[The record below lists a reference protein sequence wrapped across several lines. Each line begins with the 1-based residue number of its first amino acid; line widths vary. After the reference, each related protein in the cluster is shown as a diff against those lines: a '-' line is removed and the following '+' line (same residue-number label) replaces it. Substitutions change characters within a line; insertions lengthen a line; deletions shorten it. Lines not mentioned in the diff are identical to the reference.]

1 MSFVRTTAINKIA
14 RMKARKKIV
23 QGGTSAGKTFGI
35 LPILIDIALKYPNK
49 EISVVA
55 ETIPHLRRGAL
66 KDFLKIMR
74 MTMRFR
80 EEEFNKSLLRY
91 QFSNGSF
98 IEFFSANEEGKLR
111 GARRNILY
119 LNEANLVTFESYF
132 QLAIRTD
139 EDIFLDYNPTSPF
152 WVQEE
157 VLQEDDSELI
167 VLTYQD
173 NEALS
178 ETIVKDI
185 EDKRERAKSSSY
197 WSNWWKVYGLGQI
210 GSLQG
215 VVFDNWSQIKAIP
228 KDARLLGV
236 GLDFGYTNDPTGIVS
251 LYSYNGELIVDELCY
266 RTGMKNR
273 QIADFLKT
281 KIPIGTVVI
290 GDSSEPKSIDE
301 IFDEGVNI
309 FGATKGKDSISH
321 SIQLLQN
328 YKIRITEGS
337 TNLIKELRSY
347 VWETDRTGKKTQNP
361 DPNCDDHLI
370 DALRYIATRT
380 LNNINVDYSVY

>member
-1 MSFVRTTAINKIA
+1 MSFVRTTAINKI
-14 RMKARKKIV
+14 MKIKSRKKIV

-35 LPILIDIALKYPNK
+35 IPILIDIALKNENK

-55 ETIPHLRRGAL
+55 ESIPHLRRGAL
-66 KDFLKIMR
+66 RDFLKIMKL
-74 MTMRFR
+74 TLRFR
-80 EEEFNKSLLRY
+80 EEEFNKTLLRY
-91 QFSNGSF
+91 EFSNGSF
-98 IEFFSANEEGKLR
+98 IEFFSANEESKLR

-119 LNEANLVTFESYF
+119 INECNLITFESYF

-139 EDIFLDYNPTSPF
+139 EDIFLDYNPTAPF

-157 VLQEDDSELI
+157 VVHDQDAELI
-167 VLTYQD
+167 VLTYID

-178 ETIVKDI
+178 QTIVDQLEQARKKA
-185 EDKRERAKSSSY
+185 ETSSY
-197 WSNWWKVYGLGQI
+197 WSNWWKVYGLGQV

-215 VVFDNWSQIKAIP
+215 VVFNNWDQIKGVP
-228 KDARLLGV
+228 EDAKLLGT
-236 GLDFGYTNDPTGIVS
+236 GLDFGYTNDPTAILT
-251 LYSYNGELIVDELCY
+251 LYTKNGELIVDELCY

-273 QIADFLKT
+273 EIAQFLKG
-281 KIPIGTVVI
+281 KIPTGSIVI

-309 FGATKGKDSISH
+309 FGAKKGKDSIAF

-328 YKIRITEGS
+328 YNIRVTERS
-337 TNLIKELRSY
+337 TNLIKELRGY
-347 VWETDRTGKKTQNP
+347 LWETNRTGKRGQNP
-361 DPNCDDHLI
+361 DSNCDDHLI

-380 LNNINVDYSVY
+380 LNQIEVDYSIH